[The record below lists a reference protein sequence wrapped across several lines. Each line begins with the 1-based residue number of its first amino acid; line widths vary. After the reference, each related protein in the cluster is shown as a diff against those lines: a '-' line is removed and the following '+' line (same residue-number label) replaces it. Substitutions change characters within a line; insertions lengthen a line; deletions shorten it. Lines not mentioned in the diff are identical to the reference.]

1 MSGGGG
7 WGSCRE
13 AEQKTQSCMF
23 RETQTL
29 RSTDTELIGMVREGA
44 GEVMW
49 NQTVQGSYFVLR
61 VMTGSWKDLK
71 WKSDLFRIAF

>member
-1 MSGGGG
+1 MVVVVGEVVGRPSRRPKAACLGKCKHFGPP
-7 WGSCRE
+7 
-13 AEQKTQSCMF
+13 
-23 RETQTL
+23 
-29 RSTDTELIGMVREGA
+29 VREDA